1 MRLIRIN
8 RNGSLKNMK
17 FKLNLN
23 QPISERN
30 NPIIMNGD
38 TIFVQTGKLGS
49 LTDGL
54 QAVSKPMSS
63 VVTVY
68 SLLKIIGN

>member
-1 MRLIRIN
+1 M
-8 RNGSLKNMK
+8 
-17 FKLNLN
+17 
-23 QPISERN
+23 PILMS
-30 NPIIMNGD
+30 GD